1 MALGEAGYEWEPGG
15 EVPLSRA
22 QQTTLG
28 DTFQMKPKLY
38 NTQRCPYAR
47 RTRMVLHEKG
57 TDFDVYEVDL
67 SNKSEEF
74 LRASP
79 TGKVPVIVV
88 DGDSIYESNVVN
100 QYLDE
105 VTDAPKLMPE
115 DPKQRAHVRI
125 WMAFADTDFF
135 PAVFVASV
143 GRERDFSEERIS
155 EALERLNV
163 ALGKLEDRLQGRPY
177 LADEF
182 SLADIAHA
190 GNFVRLRELE
200 DRKELSLEGYSNVA
214 GWVQRIEA
222 RESYQA
228 AV

>member
-1 MALGEAGYEWEPGG
+1 
-15 EVPLSRA
+15 
-22 QQTTLG
+22 
-28 DTFQMKPKLY
+28 MKPKLY

-47 RTRMVLHEKG
+47 RSRIVLHEKG
-57 TDFDVYEVDL
+57 MDFDVHEVDL
-67 SNKSEEF
+67 ANKSEEF
-74 LRASP
+74 LSASP

-105 VTDAPKLMPE
+105 VTDGPKLMPE
-115 DPKQRAHVRI
+115 DPKRRAHARI

-143 GRERDFSEERIS
+143 GRDRRFSEDRIS
-155 EALERLNV
+155 EAFEKLEAALRKLEERL
-163 ALGKLEDRLQGRPY
+163 EGREY

-182 SLADIAHA
+182 SLADVAHA

-200 DRKELSLEGYSNVA
+200 ERGEASLETYPNVA
-214 GWVQRIEA
+214 AWMERLEA
-222 RESYQA
+222 RTSYEA

>member
-1 MALGEAGYEWEPGG
+1 
-15 EVPLSRA
+15 
-22 QQTTLG
+22 
-28 DTFQMKPKLY
+28 MKPKLY

-47 RTRMVLHEKG
+47 RTRIVLYEKG
-57 TDFDVYEVDL
+57 IDFDVYEVDL

-74 LRASP
+74 LAASP

-100 QYLDE
+100 QYIDE
-105 VTDAPKLMPE
+105 MTGEPKLMPQ
-115 DPKQRAHVRI
+115 DAKQRAYARI

-143 GRERDFSEERIS
+143 GRERGFSEERIS
-155 EALERLNV
+155 EALEKLRA
-163 ALGKLEDRLQGRPY
+163 ALGRLEERLKDRDY

-190 GNFVRLRELE
+190 GNFVRLRQLE
-200 DRKELSLEGYSNVA
+200 ERGEVYLDGYPNVA
-214 GWVQRIEA
+214 AWMERL
-222 RESYQA
+222 ESRDSYGA

>member
-1 MALGEAGYEWEPGG
+1 
-15 EVPLSRA
+15 
-22 QQTTLG
+22 
-28 DTFQMKPKLY
+28 
-38 NTQRCPYAR
+38 
-47 RTRMVLHEKG
+47 MVLQEKQV
-57 TDFDVYEVDL
+57 DFEVREIDL

-74 LRASP
+74 LAASP
-79 TGKVPVIVV
+79 TGKVPVVVV

-105 VTDAPKLMPE
+105 ITSEPKLMPE
-115 DPKQRAHVRI
+115 SPKQRAYARI

-143 GRERDFSEERIS
+143 GRDRGFSEEQIS
-155 EALERLNV
+155 EAFEKLKT
-163 ALGKLEDRLQGRPY
+163 ALGKLEERLKDRNY

-190 GNFVRLRELE
+190 ANFVRLRELE
-200 DRKELSLEGYSNVA
+200 ERGQVFLEGYPNVTA
-214 GWVQRIEA
+214 WIQRIES
-222 RESYQA
+222 RESYKA